1 MVTDLPGRGSPST
14 NRATRR
20 ERMQLVR
27 ELVGRFEVA
36 NQHQLAQLLAERG
49 FDVTQ
54 ATVSRDIA
62 ELGLVKVAR
71 GGRYVYAAPE
81 ALVGASPDGNARLR
95 RVLSELPVTVRRS
108 GLILLLVSSPGSAP
122 AIAEAIDRST
132 LDEQEGT
139 LAGDNTV
146 LVLFRDDE
154 RLERWRARLED
165 LQTAAG

>member
-1 MVTDLPGRGSPST
+1 MAPEAPGRHSLT
-14 NRATRR
+14 NNRAARR
-20 ERMQLVR
+20 ERLQLVR

-36 NQHQLAQLLAERG
+36 NQHDLARLLTERG
-49 FDVTQ
+49 FEVTQ

-71 GGRYVYAAPE
+71 GGRHVYATPE
-81 ALVGASPDGNARLR
+81 ALVGASSDGDERLR
-95 RVLSELPVTVRRS
+95 RVLSDLPVTVRRS
-108 GLILLLVSSPGSAP
+108 GLILLLVASPGSAP

-146 LVLFRDDE
+146 LVLFVDE
-154 RLERWRARLED
+154 DRLAAWEQKLARL
-165 LQTAAG
+165 QSGGS